1 MACRVCA
8 EEARASG
15 GVGSR
20 VALDFEKLETAGWTV
35 EQREKS
41 LVFFSPLPEK
51 KRFKSSKDVADYLKS
66 RGEFVSFIRCY
77 CGTSAMSP
85 SRSSESDEDYR
96 PDTEEEALSSVFGD
110 TPVKNDSL
118 GNSSDAPSP
127 KRLAWQCL
135 AIIFI
140 RVFIPRDARSI
151 SKSSFAFSSSLC
163 LRVIQIALLLVKDIR
178 FQKCSFIHLPID

>member
-1 MACRVCA
+1 MACRACA

-66 RGEFVSFIRCY
+66 CGEFVSFIRCY

-110 TPVKNDSL
+110 TPVKKDSL

-140 RVFIPRDARSI
+140 
-151 SKSSFAFSSSLC
+151 
-163 LRVIQIALLLVKDIR
+163 
-178 FQKCSFIHLPID
+178 

>member
-1 MACRVCA
+1 MRLILFNYKDFAVDFAFLQKMACQACA

-66 RGEFVSFIRCY
+66 HGEFVSFIQCY
-77 CGTSAMSP
+77 CGTSTMSP
-85 SRSSESDEDYR
+85 SRSESNEDYC
-96 PDTEEEALSSVFGD
+96 PDTEEEALSSMFGD
-110 TPVKNDSL
+110 TPVKKDSL
-118 GNSSDAPSP
+118 GNSSDALSP

-135 AIIFI
+135 AIILI
-140 RVFIPRDARSI
+140 RVFIRHDARSI
-151 SKSSFAFSSSLC
+151 SNSSFAFTLSLC
-163 LRVIQIALLLVKDIR
+163 LRVI
-178 FQKCSFIHLPID
+178 